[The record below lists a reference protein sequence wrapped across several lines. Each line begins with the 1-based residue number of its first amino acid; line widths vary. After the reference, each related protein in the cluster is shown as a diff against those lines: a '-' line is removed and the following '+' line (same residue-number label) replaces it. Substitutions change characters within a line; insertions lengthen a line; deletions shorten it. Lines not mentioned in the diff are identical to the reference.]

1 MKKLFF
7 LIFTLS
13 IFTNIQS
20 QWSEQTSG
28 VTTALRSVSATSS
41 SNVAWICGAS
51 GVVLK
56 TTNTGIS
63 WVNVSAGIPTAN
75 TLICISAVDENLALV
90 VGYNSTTT
98 YMYRTSN
105 GGTNWTQVL
114 TESGFYDAVYMVD
127 ANTGFMA
134 GDPVN
139 SRWSLWKTSNGG
151 VNWDSTGI
159 YCAAGT
165 SSEAGWNNA
174 MYVVYPKI
182 WIGTNNTLI
191 RYSSNWGVSWT
202 GLPTP
207 GEVNGYALCFN
218 WANGNAGLMAGATA
232 MLQTT
237 NSGFGWTGVTMLG
250 TGNVVGITFTDLP
263 VDNFTIP
270 AWYVR
275 TSTTIYASVNGT
287 TWTTEY
293 TAPAGNFNAISQAKP
308 GRGLWAVRSNGGI
321 SFHTIIA
328 DIKKT
333 GNETPAKYELY
344 QNYPNPFNP
353 ETKIKF
359 QIPENGK
366 WKTENGIVTLKVYDM
381 LGKEI
386 ATLVNEKLQPGTYT
400 VPFSINQFSGN
411 PLSSGIYFYKLVSG
425 DFTDVRKMLMVK

>member
-7 LIFTLS
+7 LILTLS
-13 IFTNIQS
+13 IFTNLQS

-28 VTTALRSVSATSS
+28 VTTALRSVSAAS
-41 SNVAWICGAS
+41 SNTAWICGAS

-56 TTNTGIS
+56 TTNTGIN
-63 WVNVSAGIPTAN
+63 WVNVSSGIPSAN
-75 TLICISAVDENLALV
+75 TLISISAVDENLALV
-90 VGYNSTTT
+90 VGYNSTNT

-114 TESGFYDAVYMVD
+114 TESGFYDAVFMVN

-159 YCAAGT
+159 FCAAGT
-165 SSEAGWNNA
+165 TSEAGWNNA

-191 RYSSNWGVSWT
+191 RYSSNWGASWS

-207 GEVNGYALCFN
+207 GEVNGYALCFD

-237 NSGFGWTGVTMLG
+237 NSGFGWTAVTMLG
-250 TGNVVGITFTDLP
+250 TGNVVGITFTNLP

-308 GRGLWAVRSNGGI
+308 GRGIWAVRSNGGI
-321 SFHTIIA
+321 AYHTIIA
-328 DIKKT
+328 DIKKL
-333 GNETPAKYELY
+333 GNETPANFKLN

-359 QIPENGK
+359 QIPKSGF
-366 WKTENGIVTLKVYDM
+366 VTLKVYDA

-386 ATLVNEKLQPGTYT
+386 KTLVDQNLSTGFYEIGFTAD
-400 VPFSINQFSGN
+400 N
-411 PLSSGIYFYKLVSG
+411 LSSGIYFYKLISG
-425 DFTDVRKMLMVK
+425 DFTETRKMLMIK